1 MMCAIAKV
9 QLCRK
14 WNDWPYYRV
23 EIFADPHNLTTYFPH
38 LPLETNLHSPP
49 RRLIELRMEH
59 GDLDALI
66 DRALETAPVDELMM
80 RRLKK
85 KRLSLR
91 DEIARL
97 EESLQPDE
105 PA

>member
-1 MMCAIAKV
+1 MISNNTWGNLVVLSAHTRTDPYRLIRVIFTNRSEKV
-9 QLCRK
+9 
-14 WNDWPYYRV
+14 DS
-23 EIFADPHNLTTYFPH
+23 
-38 LPLETNLHSPP
+38 NLHSPE
-49 RRLIELRMEH
+49 RRLIDLRIEH
-59 GDLDALI
+59 GDLDAMI
-66 DRALETAPVDELMM
+66 DRASDETPLDELLM

-97 EESLQPDE
+97 ERIVNPDE

>member
-1 MMCAIAKV
+1 M
-9 QLCRK
+9 
-14 WNDWPYYRV
+14 
-23 EIFADPHNLTTYFPH
+23 ES
-38 LPLETNLHSPP
+38 NLHSPE
-49 RRLIELRMEH
+49 RRLIDLRIEH
-59 GDLDALI
+59 GDLDAMI
-66 DRALETAPVDELMM
+66 DRASEVVPMDELLM

-97 EESLQPDE
+97 ERIVNPDE

>member
-1 MMCAIAKV
+1 M
-9 QLCRK
+9 
-14 WNDWPYYRV
+14 
-23 EIFADPHNLTTYFPH
+23 
-38 LPLETNLHSPP
+38 
-49 RRLIELRMEH
+49 
-59 GDLDALI
+59 I
-66 DRALETAPVDELMM
+66 DRVSDEAPLDELLM

-97 EESLQPDE
+97 ERIVNPDE

>member
-1 MMCAIAKV
+1 MFG
-9 QLCRK
+9 QS
-14 WNDWPYYRV
+14 
-23 EIFADPHNLTTYFPH
+23 
-38 LPLETNLHSPP
+38 ETVDSNLHSPE
-49 RRLIELRMEH
+49 RRLIDLRIEH
-59 GDLDALI
+59 GDLDAMI
-66 DRALETAPVDELMM
+66 DRASDEIPLDELLM

-97 EESLQPDE
+97 ERIVNPDE